1 MDFRIKELC
10 KEKGLLFK
18 ELAQQLGI
26 TDVGL
31 RQSLQGNPT
40 IGTLEKIAA
49 VLGVSIPEL
58 FVLNQRTRSPARIAV
73 NRSNLKKGN
82 SRMKKRLR
90 KKLHKGE
97 FRELG
102 FELDYDYTG
111 DLEGEPFDQFWG
123 DWIRMIES
131 LGLECGGGGAGHQN
145 YFIIKYR
152 GSVSVEQRQAVIDWL
167 GKHPD
172 IANVTAGQ
180 LRDAWYG

>member
-1 MDFRIKELC
+1 
-10 KEKGLLFK
+10 
-18 ELAQQLGI
+18 
-26 TDVGL
+26 
-31 RQSLQGNPT
+31 
-40 IGTLEKIAA
+40 
-49 VLGVSIPEL
+49 
-58 FVLNQRTRSPARIAV
+58 
-73 NRSNLKKGN
+73 
-82 SRMKKRLR
+82 MKKRLR

-131 LGLECGGGGAGHQN
+131 LGLECGGGGAGPQS
-145 YFIIKYR
+145 YFIIKY
-152 GSVSVEQRQAVIDWL
+152 VEQRQAVIDWL

-180 LRDAWYG
+180 LRGAWYGWE